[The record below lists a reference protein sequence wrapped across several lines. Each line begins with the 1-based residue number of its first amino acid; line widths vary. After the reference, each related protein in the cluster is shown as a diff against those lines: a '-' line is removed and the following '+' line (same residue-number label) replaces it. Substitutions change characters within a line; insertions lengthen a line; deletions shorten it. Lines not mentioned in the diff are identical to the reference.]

1 MTETT
6 AERKQKE
13 ITLTAADVA
22 NYLRQNPGF
31 FSNRPDILYD
41 MELPHA
47 QGSASSLL
55 ERQANVLRTRNTE
68 LRHKLNDFVSIAR
81 DNDRLFNQ
89 IKTLGLSLLEANSV
103 AEISSRLRQI
113 LTKDFIT
120 DDEKAMTITFSRG
133 VGGAVSGQ
141 SGESYIV
148 SKKGSSL
155 LLSPARDI
163 EYVSLDPN
171 GGMITKAASFET
183 PILNS
188 EELRELYETAKF
200 LRTKLKKSGMKG
212 PYDIELGI
220 ADKKIWLFQA
230 RPLAESKKGQRYSY
244 LNSIDDKMPVK
255 KKVMLKGE

>member
-1 MTETT
+1 MSETT

-113 LTKDFIT
+113 LTKDFKL
-120 DDEKAMTITFSRG
+120 DEATLFLFKHSNEKGPFTVTTQSNVQGALGDLLRG
-133 VGGAVSGQ
+133 ERIICTTLRQREMKFLFPGYGRNEGSAALIPLHFNGDLGLLAVGSH
-141 SGESYIV
+141 
-148 SKKGSSL
+148 
-155 LLSPARDI
+155 
-163 EYVSLDPN
+163 DPN
-171 GGMITKAASFET
+171 HFTSNMDTHFARYIGD
-183 PILNS
+183 ILS
-188 EELRELYETAKF
+188 RRLYHF
-200 LRTKLKKSGMKG
+200 LK
-212 PYDIELGI
+212 
-220 ADKKIWLFQA
+220 
-230 RPLAESKKGQRYSY
+230 
-244 LNSIDDKMPVK
+244 
-255 KKVMLKGE
+255 